1 MDKYEQLT
9 QDLIEAK
16 NLAVEGDKIVDDGG
30 SANLDSTFLRLPR
43 WNESKVLEAIRNAD
57 MFCGKKMKWIGQG
70 YLLSVNT
77 GMGYKRTVAR
87 NIFLKCLR
95 EKGYDVLS
103 FDRMD

>member
-9 QDLIEAK
+9 QDLIEAEGLAIEGCK
-16 NLAVEGDKIVDDGG
+16 NTDDGG
-30 SANLDSTFLRLPR
+30 TANLDSTFLRLPK
-43 WNESKVLEAIRNAD
+43 WNESKVLESVKNAD
-57 MFCGKKMKWIGQG
+57 MYCGHKIKWIGVG

-77 GMGYKRTVAR
+77 GMGNKRTVAR

-103 FDRMD
+103 FDQMD